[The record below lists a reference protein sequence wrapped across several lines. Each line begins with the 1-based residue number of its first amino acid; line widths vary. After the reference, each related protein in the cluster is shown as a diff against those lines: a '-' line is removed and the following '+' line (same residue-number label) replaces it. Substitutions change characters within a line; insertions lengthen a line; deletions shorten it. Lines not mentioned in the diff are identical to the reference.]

1 MTEAHAGPKR
11 ALSVFDAVAVL
22 AGIVIGVGIFKTPS
36 LVAANTGST
45 WAFMGAWVLGAVVSL
60 VGALCYAELA
70 SAYPHAGGEY
80 HFLHRAFGAP
90 AAFMFAWARLTV
102 IQTGSIALHA
112 FVVGDYATQIVP
124 LGPYSSAVYA
134 AVLVAGL
141 TALNVAGIVP
151 GKWAQRVLVS
161 CVIAGLLLVV
171 AAGFSAGGAGTAA
184 AVPAPVTRNGAFGL
198 AMVFVLL
205 TYGGWNEAA
214 YLSAEVRGGA
224 SAIVRVLL
232 YGIGLV
238 AGVYLLVTLAMLHA
252 LGQAG
257 MAGSDVVA
265 ADVMRKALGENG
277 ARLISL
283 LVVVTAIG
291 NMNGTMIT
299 GARTNYALGRDL
311 PLLARLGHWDDRAGT
326 PTTALWVQGAIAL
339 ALVVVGSLARSGF
352 SSMVDYTAPVFWLF
366 FLLVGVSVFVL
377 RAREPGVH
385 RPFRVPLYPVTPLLF
400 CAAAAYMLYASLDY
414 TGRGALVGV
423 GVLFLGVPVMLMSRG
438 GAQAVPQRA

>member
-1 MTEAHAGPKR
+1 M
-11 ALSVFDAVAVL
+11 
-22 AGIVIGVGIFKTPS
+22 
-36 LVAANTGST
+36 
-45 WAFMGAWVLGAVVSL
+45 
-60 VGALCYAELA
+60 
-70 SAYPHAGGEY
+70 
-80 HFLHRAFGAP
+80 
-90 AAFMFAWARLTV
+90 
-102 IQTGSIALHA
+102 
-112 FVVGDYATQIVP
+112 
-124 LGPYSSAVYA
+124 
-134 AVLVAGL
+134 
-141 TALNVAGIVP
+141 
-151 GKWAQRVLVS
+151 
-161 CVIAGLLLVV
+161 
-171 AAGFSAGGAGTAA
+171 
-184 AVPAPVTRNGAFGL
+184 
-198 AMVFVLL
+198 AMVFVLI

-232 YGIGLV
+232 YGIALV

-283 LVVVTAIG
+283 LVVITAIG